1 MPNLHV
7 VSNQAVTIALTTTEQ
22 IIATMTPFDERYS
35 QGGPDFGQG
44 GQSTVGAQGVYLGGS
59 INVAV
64 TGAAGTATV
73 RIYRGLVISGPNQV
87 GISQVTNWGAV
98 GTIALDI
105 GELDTTL
112 IQLPAQYI
120 VTIQLSA
127 GTGTVNRVIFTAE
140 GATAFE

>member
-1 MPNLHV
+1 MPNLH
-7 VSNQAVTIALTTTEQ
+7 AVAATTVAVPNLTETV
-22 IIATMTPFDERYS
+22 IATMTAFDERYS

-44 GQSTVGAQGVYLGGS
+44 GQSTVGAQGVFLGGS

-105 GELDTTL
+105 
-112 IQLPAQYI
+112 
-120 VTIQLSA
+120 
-127 GTGTVNRVIFTAE
+127 
-140 GATAFE
+140 